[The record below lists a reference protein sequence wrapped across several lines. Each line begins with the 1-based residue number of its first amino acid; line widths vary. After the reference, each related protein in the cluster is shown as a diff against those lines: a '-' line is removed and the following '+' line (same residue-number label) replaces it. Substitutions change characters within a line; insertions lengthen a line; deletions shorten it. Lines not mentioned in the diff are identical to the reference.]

1 MSASVPA
8 TRNTLDLTRDALVA
22 WGTRFGAGL
31 SAPAV
36 IALSGDLGAGKT
48 TLAQAICAG
57 LGVLDPVTSPTF
69 ALVHQ
74 YRGGRAMVFHL
85 DLYRINSEAELE
97 NLGWDELLD
106 SNAVV
111 LVEWPERAG
120 ATLPPSTTHIT
131 LDHVADAP
139 DVRRLSWR

>member
-1 MSASVPA
+1 MMAS
-8 TRNTLDLTRDALVA
+8 TRAEHGTLDLTRDALVA
-22 WGTRFGAGL
+22 WGAQLGRDL

-36 IALSGDLGAGKT
+36 IALSGELGAGKT
-48 TLAQAICAG
+48 ALAQAICSG

-74 YRGGRAMVFHL
+74 YRGGRAVVFHL
-85 DLYRINSEAELE
+85 DLYRINSETELD
-97 NLGWDELLD
+97 NLAWDELLD

-120 ATLPPSTTHIT
+120 NTLPPSTFRISLGH
-131 LDHVADAP
+131 LPGKSDLRRVA
-139 DVRRLSWR
+139 W